1 MKLRLVLTGALAA
14 LIVALAGVSTQAT
27 ASGGATASATQ
38 LEKNAKKASKKAKKV
53 KKSKKASAKAKKKAS
68 KNCTKAK
75 KNSKKLNK
83 KLATYNQQFFDVCKH
98 GCKYNTVQKGAD
110 AAGIWQFKNKT
121 RKATVSIQP
130 GTYVEGV
137 LLHGKQSG
145 RSYDRQGHARLASR

>member
-38 LEKNAKKASKKAKKV
+38 LEKNAKKASKKAKTVCKKAKKV

-83 KLATYNQQFFDVCKH
+83 KLATFNQQFFDVCKH
-98 GCKYNTVQKGAD
+98 GCKYAVTTDSPSRVSRRTAPLR
-110 AAGIWQFKNKT
+110 T
-121 RKATVSIQP
+121 RI
-130 GTYVEGV
+130 
-137 LLHGKQSG
+137 
-145 RSYDRQGHARLASR
+145 RAR